1 MEKKALYESSLPPL
15 GKNPTFPS
23 RENQSYMFSRRN
35 RLFGGA
41 FIIINLLIFVLAGY
55 GLLMSDAM
63 SRFTWI
69 FPAFSVLIIIYSI
82 LCVVLIV
89 YMSNSAQSSSNRHSM
104 LQKVLDSYQRR
115 TTELQVAATIA
126 RDASAETSMGD
137 VIERAVSLITLYFG
151 FYHAAIFLTEK
162 QDDGFYA
169 VMRAAAGSL
178 TSQNLAEQKHRL
190 LVGSKSLV
198 GYATQ
203 TGQARI
209 ALDVQTDN
217 EHWVNPALPH
227 TRSEMTVPLR
237 IGEEVIGAL
246 DVQSQKEDAFTQNDI
261 AIMQVL
267 ADLLATI
274 INKTKLNEQVHQY
287 AQTLEERV
295 AERTSALNRE
305 KAHLNAI
312 LHAMREGVIYYEGQK
327 VHYINNTFTDL
338 TAYDATNWQG
348 LHFLFLNNQT
358 TLSLAQQQAKDIETH
373 LRDRGIWRGETLL
386 RRKNGTETEIHVTAV
401 RIESDD
407 KQGNVLVLRD
417 ISHEKQLQEQRGRFV
432 AYASHELR
440 TPIANLKT
448 RLYLMKKQPEQLER
462 HHNIIDKVVNRM
474 QRLVEDL
481 LTVSRAERG
490 TLPINVSLCA
500 LQTVIQGVIEL
511 QLDQANKKQ
520 QTLALQMPELAVNV
534 LVDEDRITQ
543 VVTNLVSNAINY
555 TPEKGHI
562 TVVLERTADNKSAEI
577 RVEDTGVGI
586 PPDALEHIFMP
597 FYRADNV
604 EAHGTGLGLNITQ
617 QIVELH
623 QGQIRVESEL
633 GKGSTFIVHLPL
645 IHGDTQEMAQ
655 VE

>member
-1 MEKKALYESSLPPL
+1 M
-15 GKNPTFPS
+15 
-23 RENQSYMFSRRN
+23 
-35 RLFGGA
+35 
-41 FIIINLLIFVLAGY
+41 
-55 GLLMSDAM
+55 
-63 SRFTWI
+63 
-69 FPAFSVLIIIYSI
+69 
-82 LCVVLIV
+82 
-89 YMSNSAQSSSNRHSM
+89 
-104 LQKVLDSYQRR
+104 
-115 TTELQVAATIA
+115 
-126 RDASAETSMGD
+126 
-137 VIERAVSLITLYFG
+137 
-151 FYHAAIFLTEK
+151 
-162 QDDGFYA
+162 
-169 VMRAAAGSL
+169 
-178 TSQNLAEQKHRL
+178 
-190 LVGSKSLV
+190 
-198 GYATQ
+198 
-203 TGQARI
+203 
-209 ALDVQTDN
+209 
-217 EHWVNPALPH
+217 NPALPH